1 MAYEHGITVS
11 EVATSLVPAVNTE
24 AGLPV
29 VVGTAPVHLATD
41 PAKVNKPIL
50 CYTYAEAVQKIG
62 FSSDWENYSLNEVIY
77 AAFSLFNCAPIVF
90 INVLDPAKHKESI
103 VDVQISVNEKLA
115 KINEPVIL
123 SSLKVKAASA
133 GQALTEGTD
142 YEAIYD
148 DDGVLN
154 ITILPEGQLAEAS
167 EIYVDYDKLDPAAVT
182 ADDIIGGIDAS
193 TGSKEG
199 LEAINDVYPLYG
211 LVPGTIAA
219 PGWSHNPEVAS
230 VMKAKTMSING
241 LFTAICLTDVP
252 TDTATKYSDVPNWK
266 NQNNYTDVNQVVC
279 WPKVRNGND
288 IFYMSTQLIGVLA
301 NTDAANGNIPYKSPS
316 NENMQAT
323 GLCLEDGSEVIIG
336 LEEANYLN
344 GQGIVTG
351 LNFIGGW
358 KLWGNRTGCYPAN
371 TDPKDSFIALRRM
384 FNWHRQTFIL
394 TFWQKVD
401 DPMIRRNIDA
411 IVDSENIR
419 LNGLVSAGVLLGGR
433 IEFREEDNP
442 TTSLIDGRIKFHT
455 YYTPPVPMREIQNE
469 LEFDTNAFENLFN

>member
-29 VVGTAPVHLATD
+29 VIGTAPVHLATD
-41 PAKVNKPIL
+41 PAKVNRPIL
-50 CYTYAEAVQKIG
+50 CYTYAEAVQQLG
-62 FSSDWENYSLNEVIY
+62 YSSDWDKYSLNEVIY
-77 AAFSLFNCAPIVF
+77 AAFSLFNAAPIVF
-90 INVLDPAKHKESI
+90 INVLDPAKHKENVSESEI
-103 VDVQISVNEKLA
+103 AVTDGVA
-115 KINEPVIL
+115 KIKDPVIL
-123 SSLKVKAASA
+123 SSLKVKPASA
-133 GQALTEGTD
+133 GQATKEGTD
-142 YEAIYD
+142 YEAAYD
-148 DDGVLN
+148 DEGALI
-154 ITILPEGQLAEAS
+154 ITVLPEGQLAAVEN
-167 EIYVDYDKLDPAAVT
+167 IFVDYDKLTPEAVT
-182 ADDIIGGIDAS
+182 ADDIIGGIDGAS
-193 TGSKEG
+193 GAKEG
-199 LEAINDVYPLYG
+199 LEAINDVFPLYG

-219 PGWSHNPEVAS
+219 PGWSHDPEVAS
-230 VMKAKTMSING
+230 VMKAKTMAING

-252 TDTATKYSDVPNWK
+252 TDTVKKYTDVSNWK
-266 NQNNYTDVNQVVC
+266 NQNNYTDANQVVC

-288 IFYMSTQLIGVLA
+288 IFYMSTQMIGVLA

-336 LEEANYLN
+336 NDEANYLN
-344 GQGIVTG
+344 GQGVVTG

-358 KLWGNRTGCYPAN
+358 KLWGNRTGCYPSN

-411 IVDSENIR
+411 VVDSENIR

-442 TTSLIDGRIKFHT
+442 TTSLIDGIIKFHT
-455 YYTPPVPMREIQNE
+455 YFTPPVPMRSIQNE
-469 LEFDTNAFENLFN
+469 LEFDTSAFESLFD